1 MTALTEPD
9 GVTLAALHGVR
20 ARLDAVGEADVGVV
34 IAPHRLVAPVV
45 CGDTIHAEVTTESAR
60 ESASRPGHGVLT
72 LRHRVV
78 NQDGVEVMTYKTTR
92 LMELRPE

>member
-1 MTALTEPD
+1 MHLPSGLKATQ
-9 GVTLAALHGVR
+9 
-20 ARLDAVGEADVGVV
+20 VV
-34 IAPHRLVAPVV
+34 VNWLS
-45 CGDTIHAEVTTESAR
+45 CR

-92 LMELRPE
+92 LMELRPA